1 MNKLLVCYLY
11 TSFDDINSLQ
21 NFKKNYL
28 KFDSGINHELIIC
41 FKLLKSQQI
50 QDIVSQ
56 LNGINFKT
64 FIDPNNKNDF
74 DFGTYKR
81 IAELNK
87 NSQIFFLNSHSYPI
101 CDKWLFKLAHN
112 SSNDSLIGT
121 SASCE
126 SLLDSFKLKK
136 KYKIFSYLFKKNALK
151 KRFNS
156 FPSPH
161 IRTSSFLINANLFLD
176 YLKDIKISSKEDAWE
191 IESGKN
197 SLTNYFKSNN
207 LNIYVVNSEGDKFNE
222 NNWKLSETYNYFN
235 KSKSIISDKHTRKYD
250 ALDIKEKL
258 ISRIKVWGE

>member
-1 MNKLLVCYLY
+1 MNNIIVCYLF
-11 TSFDDINSLQ
+11 TCFDRFESIKNFIEHYKKYNSGMDHSL
-21 NFKKNYL
+21 L
-28 KFDSGINHELIIC
+28 IC
-41 FKLLKSQQI
+41 FKMLTYKNILFIKEYLK
-50 QDIVSQ
+50 DI
-56 LNGINFKT
+56 NYIEFKDPINT
-64 FIDPNNKNDF
+64 NDY
-74 DFGTYKR
+74 DFGSYKR

-87 NSQIFFLNSHSYPI
+87 DRRIFYLNSHSYPV
-101 CDKWLFKLAHN
+101 CDKWLFKLVDN

-136 KYKIFSYLFKKNALK
+136 KYKIFSYLLK
-151 KRFNS
+151 KKVLKKKFNS

-161 IRTSSFLINANLFLD
+161 IRTSSFLINSNLFLD

-191 IESGKN
+191 IESGIN
-197 SLTNYFKSNN
+197 SLTNYFKRKN
-207 LNIYVVNSEGDKFNE
+207 LNIYVVNSEGEKFNE